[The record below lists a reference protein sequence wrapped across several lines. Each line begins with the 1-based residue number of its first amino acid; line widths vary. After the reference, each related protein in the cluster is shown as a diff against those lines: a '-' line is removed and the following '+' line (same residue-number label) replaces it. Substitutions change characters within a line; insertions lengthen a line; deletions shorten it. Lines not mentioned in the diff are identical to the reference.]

1 MNKRISDK
9 IYYIGVNDRATAK
22 FEAMWPIPMGVSYNS
37 YLVVG
42 SEKAAIIDGV
52 EVGHAL
58 SQIAYIRETL
68 GDRKPDYLVINHM
81 EPDHSGSIALLFHAF
96 PGLQIV
102 GNNQT
107 LAMVKGYY
115 GVADSTIAIKDGD
128 ELSLGDT
135 TLQFFL
141 TPMVHWPETMM
152 TLVKE
157 EKTLFSGDAFGCF
170 GALNG
175 AVLDTEMDV
184 EPYFP
189 EMVRY
194 YSSIVGKYG
203 KFVQKALARLA
214 GVEFDT
220 VCPTHGP
227 VWHEHLGRVV
237 NLYDTLSRYEP
248 LDEGAT
254 IVYGS
259 MYGNT
264 ERMAEAVAEGLAEAG
279 VRNISMHNASVS
291 DLSYI
296 LADVFRHR
304 HLVLAAP
311 TYSDGLFPPM
321 AAVVDAIAARSIPN
335 RRVAL
340 IGSHTWAPRAVKAMA
355 AAFESTPT
363 ELSTEPIT
371 IKHSPDADALAS
383 ARAIAHTL
391 VGK

>member
-1 MNKRISDK
+1 
-9 IYYIGVNDRATAK
+9 
-22 FEAMWPIPMGVSYNS
+22 
-37 YLVVG
+37 
-42 SEKAAIIDGV
+42 
-52 EVGHAL
+52 
-58 SQIAYIRETL
+58 
-68 GDRKPDYLVINHM
+68 
-81 EPDHSGSIALLFHAF
+81 
-96 PGLQIV
+96 QIV

-115 GVADSTIAIKDGD
+115 GVADHTIAIKDGE
-128 ELSLGDT
+128 ELSLGDV

-141 TPMVHWPETMM
+141 TPLVHWPETMM
-152 TLVKE
+152 TLLKE
-157 EKTLFSGDAFGCF
+157 EKTLFTGDAFGCF

-175 AVLDTEMDV
+175 AVVDTEMDA

-203 KFVQKALARLA
+203 RFVQKAIARLA
-214 GVEFDT
+214 GAEFDT

-227 VWHEHLGRVV
+227 VWREHLSRVV
-237 NLYDTLSRYEP
+237 DLYDKLSRYEP

-321 AAVVDAIAARSIPN
+321 ATVVDAIAARSIPN

-340 IGSHTWAPRAVKAMA
+340 VGSHTWAPRAVKAMT

-363 ELSTEPIT
+363 EQSVEPIT

-383 ARAIAHTL
+383 ARALAHTL